1 MSFEENHTPLLL
13 PVIPSRDVVTSVY
26 VPRGGTCASRA
37 FPIHR
42 GLHYSSSAAAAR
54 DLDCRRRHIKGRGLY
69 GRQGR
74 CPPPGWSPGIV
85 HSGGRIIGN
94 GIGSFLSKGLTHVA
108 KKGGQIIKKVAKK
121 HGTKVACQIKRR
133 GTRLVKKQLES
144 TKRHVKR
151 SLRRGVKD
159 TRKSITRG
167 VKRSITSTLD
177 NLGSKLK
184 STESSL
190 RNKRRKTGSSL
201 SSRKRKRTE
210 HALQAAALALP
221 VKRRRRGGGRR
232 RRGRRLRSRKS
243 FIGLSDRAYTGLI

>member
-1 MSFEENHTPLLL
+1 MSFEENRTPLPL
-13 PVIPSRDVVTSVY
+13 PVIPSRDVVTSAY

-42 GLHYSSSAAAAR
+42 GLRYSSSAAAAR
-54 DLDCRRRHIKGRGLY
+54 DLDCRRHIRGRGLY

-74 CPPPGWSPGIV
+74 RPPPGWSPGIV
-85 HSGGRIIGN
+85 HSGGRLIGN

-121 HGTKVACQIKRR
+121 HGTKVARQIKRR

-177 NLGSKLK
+177 NLGSKVK

-190 RNKRRKTGSSL
+190 RNKRRKIGWSL
-201 SSRKRKRTE
+201 SSRKRKRAE
-210 HALQAAALALP
+210 HALEAAAAAPP
-221 VKRRRRGGGRR
+221 VKCRRRRRHRR
-232 RRGRRLRSRKS
+232 SSSSSSTLAK
-243 FIGLSDRAYTGLI
+243 